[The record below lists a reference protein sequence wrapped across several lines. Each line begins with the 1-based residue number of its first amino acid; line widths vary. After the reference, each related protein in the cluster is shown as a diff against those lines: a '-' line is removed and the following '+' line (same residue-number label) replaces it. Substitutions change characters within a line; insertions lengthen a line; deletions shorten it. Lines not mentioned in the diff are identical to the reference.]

1 MSLQLFSLNQFGEKL
16 CFLINHLKNIIS
28 IAYDQ
33 SFQPCTRKFSLYP
46 SLFAINLTI
55 WFEMLKFVSDLPY
68 KLHIYIVLFLMT
80 HLSKFKSLCN
90 SSLFEPQNTSLQKS
104 LSLRN
109 GSTITI
115 VQLWKLYASYLKIL
129 QYMYGM

>member
-1 MSLQLFSLNQFGEKL
+1 M
-16 CFLINHLKNIIS
+16 NHLKNIIS

-90 SSLFEPQNTSLQKS
+90 SSLFEPQNTSL
-104 LSLRN
+104 
-109 GSTITI
+109 
-115 VQLWKLYASYLKIL
+115 
-129 QYMYGM
+129 